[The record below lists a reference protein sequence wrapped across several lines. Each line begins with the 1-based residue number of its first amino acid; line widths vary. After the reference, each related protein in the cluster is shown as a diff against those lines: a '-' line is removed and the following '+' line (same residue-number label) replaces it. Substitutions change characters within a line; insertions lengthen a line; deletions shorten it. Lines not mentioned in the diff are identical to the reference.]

1 MINKS
6 KIKVFIDCLK
16 VIFITLVITILIDK
30 YVISITLV
38 KGCSMLNTI
47 NDDDRL
53 LINKLSYIYKKP
65 SRGDVIVFKPPLKNR
80 EGELFI
86 KRVIALEGEKF
97 KIIGNHVYINGELL
111 MERYIDDEKYIK
123 RDYNILQGIVPKGYV
138 FVLGDNRNNSNDSRT
153 FGFVPI
159 ENIVGKAVTKI
170 WPIKGAT
177 TLAVEYPKD
186 GDGIID

>member
-65 SRGDVIVFKPPLKNR
+65 SRGDIIVFKPPLKNR

-186 GDGIID
+186 GDGITD

>member
-177 TLAVEYPKD
+177 TLAVEYPKG
-186 GDGIID
+186 GDGITD

>member
-1 MINKS
+1 MINKN
-6 KIKVFIDCLK
+6 KIDIFINCLK
-16 VIFITLVITILIDK
+16 IIFITLVITILIEK
-30 YVISITLV
+30 YIIGITLV
-38 KGCSMLNTI
+38 KGESMLYTI
-47 NDDDRL
+47 NDNDRL

-65 SRGDVIVFKPPLKNR
+65 LRGDIIIFKPPLKKR
-80 EGELFI
+80 RDELFI
-86 KRVIALEGEKF
+86 KRVIAIEGDKF
-97 KIIGNHVYINGELL
+97 KIVGNHVYINDELL
-111 MERYIDDEKYIK
+111 MEEYISDEKYIE

-159 ENIVGKAVTKI
+159 KNIVGKAVTKI

-186 GDGIID
+186 GDGITD